1 MPKPGWGWGR
11 VHQVGACAY
20 QQASVQQLKK
30 KKKEN
35 RTHPTHPPTQGI
47 LLPSASR
54 PRVVVYVVCNT
65 RTHTHVSVPQFVV
78 VSCCDDCHALAR
90 EGGRQVAGGGM
101 CVTDRELLGTAKSGC
116 P

>member
-1 MPKPGWGWGR
+1 MGLGASDT
-11 VHQVGACAY
+11 GACVHIY
-20 QQASVQQLKK
+20 EWFFSTTSEEEKIMRKK
-30 KKKEN
+30 R

-65 RTHTHVSVPQFVV
+65 RTHAHVSVPQFVV
-78 VSCCDDCHALAR
+78 VLCCDDCHAQAR

-101 CVTDRELLGTAKSGC
+101 CVTDRELPGTAKSGC